1 MADSIKIE
9 TVGTDGFTMDYF
21 RFGNGDR
28 TLVII
33 PGLSID
39 SVMKYADAV
48 AGAYDS
54 MTDEFTVYLFDRRK
68 ELPEEYSIYDMA
80 HDTAAA
86 ISKLGLDHICL
97 FGASQGGMIAMVIA
111 IEYPELVSKLIVGSS
126 SACIDQEQ
134 DPVIAEW
141 IGLAKDKNAEGLYL
155 AFGET
160 VYPRNVFEQS
170 RDLIIESAKSI
181 TDEDLSRFVIL
192 AGSIKGFD
200 ITDQLDKISCPVLV
214 IGSNDDN
221 VLGGEASEK
230 IYEQL
235 KDHQKCGLYMYD
247 GYGHA
252 VYDLA
257 PDYRER
263 MINFYKA

>member
-9 TVGTDGFTMDYF
+9 TVKKDGFTMDYF
-21 RFGNGDR
+21 RFGNGDK

-33 PGLSID
+33 PGLSVD

-54 MTDEFTVYLFDRRK
+54 ITDEFTVYLFDRRK
-68 ELPEEYSIYDMA
+68 DLPGKYSIYDMA
-80 HDTAAA
+80 HDTTVA
-86 ISKLGLDHICL
+86 IRELGLDRICL

-111 IEYPELVSKLIVGSS
+111 MENLGLVSKLIVGSS
-126 SACIDQEQ
+126 SACIDAEQ
-134 DPVIAEW
+134 DQAISEW
-141 IGLAKDKNAEGLYL
+141 IRLAKEKDAEGLYL
-155 AFGET
+155 AFGKAI
-160 VYPRNVFEQS
+160 YPQSVFEQS
-170 RDLIIESAKSI
+170 KDLLIESAKGV
-181 TDEDLSRFVIL
+181 TGEDLSRFVIL
-192 AGSIKGFD
+192 AESINGFD
-200 ITDQLDKISCPVLV
+200 ITDQLEKISCPVLV
-214 IGSNDDN
+214 LGSNDDN
-221 VLGGEASEK
+221 VLGGKASEK

-235 KDHQKCGLYMYD
+235 KGHPGCELYMYD

-263 MINFYKA
+263 MLNFYKS